1 MNRYAKSY
9 SKSAIFDSGFS
20 TQEYYIY
27 LINLKIF
34 GDMKKINLIKKNVH
48 EKPVGMKIIN
58 RLMIYDKNI
67 QPENFLN
74 KVLKSNK

>member
-1 MNRYAKSY
+1 
-9 SKSAIFDSGFS
+9 
-20 TQEYYIY
+20 
-27 LINLKIF
+27 
-34 GDMKKINLIKKNVH
+34 MKKINLIKKNVH